1 MMYTT
6 PVNPNATPEATA
18 LLQYLHDIA
27 GTNILAGQHTQTNP
41 MEEVAYIETVTGKS
55 PKLCGFELLAYSPNI
70 RMEDASEACRIEVEE
85 NRNTM
90 DTALR
95 WANETGG
102 IVTLTFHWFSPLGGH
117 DKSFYTEHTD
127 FDAERVLHDGTPE
140 RAAFF
145 HDLDA
150 IAVQLQRFQNA
161 KIPVLWRPFH
171 EAEGTWFWWGAKGA
185 EVAKQL
191 YLLMY
196 EYYVHHYHF
205 DHLLWVW
212 NSRLP
217 EGYPGD
223 DFVDVVSVDVYLPHY
238 EATDYAADYQAL
250 IAASS
255 SNKVAALAEVGFLPD
270 AALLAKSKIPWA
282 YFMTWSK
289 EFCIEETYN
298 TRQRLKDVYNHERV
312 LSQKPVLTK

>member
-1 MMYTT
+1 
-6 PVNPNATPEATA
+6 
-18 LLQYLHDIA
+18 
-27 GTNILAGQHTQTNP
+27 
-41 MEEVAYIETVTGKS
+41 
-55 PKLCGFELLAYSPNI
+55 
-70 RMEDASEACRIEVEE
+70 
-85 NRNTM
+85 M

-150 IAVQLQRFQNA
+150 IAVQLQRFQDA

-238 EATDYAADYQAL
+238 EATDYAADYQSL
-250 IAASS
+250 IAASNA
-255 SNKVAALAEVGFLPD
+255 NKVAALAEVGFLPD

-289 EFCIEETYN
+289 EFCIGETYN
-298 TRQRLKDVYNHERV
+298 TKQRLKDVYNHERV

>member
-1 MMYTT
+1 MIHTT

-70 RMEDASEACRIEVEE
+70 RMEGASEACRVEVEE

-150 IAVQLQRFQNA
+150 IAVQLQRRFC
-161 KIPVLWRPFH
+161 
-171 EAEGTWFWWGAKGA
+171 
-185 EVAKQL
+185 
-191 YLLMY
+191 
-196 EYYVHHYHF
+196 
-205 DHLLWVW
+205 
-212 NSRLP
+212 
-217 EGYPGD
+217 GD
-223 DFVDVVSVDVYLPHY
+223 RS
-238 EATDYAADYQAL
+238 
-250 IAASS
+250 
-255 SNKVAALAEVGFLPD
+255 
-270 AALLAKSKIPWA
+270 
-282 YFMTWSK
+282 
-289 EFCIEETYN
+289 
-298 TRQRLKDVYNHERV
+298 TRQKVLGSGGGQRVQRLRSSYTCSCMNTMCITTT
-312 LSQKPVLTK
+312 LTICSGSGTVGCRRGIRGIILWMLFPWMSTCRTMKQQTMQPIIRR